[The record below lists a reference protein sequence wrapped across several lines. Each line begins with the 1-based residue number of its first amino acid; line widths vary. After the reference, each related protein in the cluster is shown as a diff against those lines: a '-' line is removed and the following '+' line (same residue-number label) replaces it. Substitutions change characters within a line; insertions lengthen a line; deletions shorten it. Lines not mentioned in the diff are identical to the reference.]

1 MKRVVFAS
9 LLLILVAVLLGR
21 FVHDPLYW
29 KRRALS
35 LVYSP
40 ADLPASYYEPS
51 ETIEGSD
58 GPSSPRV
65 TPEEENLDPAAV
77 QAAVDFAE
85 SHSTSALIVGRHGH
99 IVFEKYWGDASFDT
113 VIDAGAFNSTL
124 TALMVGMAI
133 DDRKIALT
141 SEPVANYI
149 ESFHERNRATVTL
162 EDLLHMTSGLGINQ
176 GEGAGAGTGNT
187 VGAVA
192 NRGTVNTSAIPIHDQ
207 LAHDI
212 RGQCLDLDRTAAA
225 GSRWQPKA
233 CDPQLL
239 AHIIERASG
248 QQYSAY
254 VSEKLWKRIGAGDA
268 QLMLDHAG
276 GTAHASCCL
285 RARQGDWMRIAQL
298 LVNDGKFEGE
308 QILPPGWVRTMLTPS
323 KANPRFG
330 YQVWRGEPFV
340 PGEDSSEPYAQDDT
354 FVLKGNGKTRLWL
367 VPSMSLSI
375 LRVGTDDESDASWDD
390 SQIPNLI
397 IRGASDYRPKG
408 ATGSDVDIKNLVPN
422 H

>member
-1 MKRVVFAS
+1 MKRIALASVLLVVA
-9 LLLILVAVLLGR
+9 AVLLAAFMR
-21 FVHDPLYW
+21 DPVYW

-35 LVYSP
+35 TIYSP
-40 ADLPASYYEPS
+40 ANLPDSYYEPT

-65 TPEEENLDPAAV
+65 NPAEENLDPAAL
-77 QAAVDFAE
+77 QAAMEYAGTR
-85 SHSTSALIVGRHGH
+85 STTALIVGRHGH
-99 IVFEKYWGDASFDT
+99 IVFEKYWGDAAFDT

-133 DDRKIALT
+133 GDRKIALPG
-141 SEPVANYI
+141 EPVANYI
-149 ESFHERNRATVTL
+149 ESFHERNRASITL
-162 EDLLHMTSGLGINQ
+162 EDLLHMTSGLGA
-176 GEGAGAGTGNT
+176 ERGAGKSANL
-187 VGAVA
+187 GAV
-192 NRGTVNTSAIPIHDQ
+192 NTAVASAHDL

-212 RGQCLDLDRTAAA
+212 RSECLEHDRAAA
-225 GSRWQPKA
+225 PGSRWQPQA

-248 QQYSAY
+248 QQYSVY
-254 VSEKLWKRIGAGDA
+254 VSEKLWKPIGAGDA

-285 RARQGDWMRIAQL
+285 RAQLGDWMRIAQL
-298 LVNDGKFEGE
+298 LANDGKFEGE

-330 YQVWRGEPFV
+330 YQVWRGEPFM
-340 PGEDSSEPYAQDDT
+340 PGEDASEPYAQDDT

-390 SQIPNLI
+390 SRIPNLI

-408 ATGSDVDIKNLVPN
+408 ATSSDVDIKNLVPN